1 MVAWGMDPKTLPS
14 PTCKTIVKK
23 YLKKKP
29 AKNTFLSENI
39 ISCSGGKNCASC
51 TEWVGLCHSSIDKQ
65 KSELLVAWLL
75 FTFSLFSFA
84 FYDNPEHLETHNMSF
99 NQLQKSNF
107 PVQTQRLSKWKTQ
120 DLFQQQF
127 FKVEICCSP
136 IFLCTIGQGPLKRVN
151 SDLPT

>member
-1 MVAWGMDPKTLPS
+1 MDPKTLPS

-51 TEWVGLCHSSIDKQ
+51 TEWVRLCHSSIDKQ
-65 KSELLVAWLL
+65 KSEILVASVYI
-75 FTFSLFSFA
+75 FVFFSLCSIVVWLDSLVFA
-84 FYDNPEHLETHNMSF
+84 FYDNPEHLETHNMPF

-107 PVQTQRLSKWKTQ
+107 PVQTQRLSKWKTR

-127 FKVEICCSP
+127 FKVGICWQHNVALLSSSA
-136 IFLCTIGQGPLKRVN
+136 L
-151 SDLPT
+151 